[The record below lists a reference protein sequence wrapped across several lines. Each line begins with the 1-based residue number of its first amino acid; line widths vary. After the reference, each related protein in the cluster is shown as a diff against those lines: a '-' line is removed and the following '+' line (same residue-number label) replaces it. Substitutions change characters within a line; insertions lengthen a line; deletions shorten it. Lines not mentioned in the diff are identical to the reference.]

1 MLSYPIPPIVE
12 GFDASYLK
20 LESLTNK
27 QTNTQTHKQTL
38 DAL

>member
-20 LESLTNK
+20 LESLTTNK
-27 QTNTQTHKQTL
+27 HPNS
-38 DAL
+38 